1 MRCWGA
7 SKAFRK
13 SVPFDDLQAAFRI
26 SWVNDVTKLSWLS
39 SVILPDSFAL
49 SSVVAFCLGSA
60 SDFAECLFASSSYAR
75 GGTRRSGTGTGRHG
89 FERGGEGER
98 KSRDK
103 DTRAGRRRN

>member
-39 SVILPDSFAL
+39 SVIFPDSFAL

-60 SDFAECLFASSSYAR
+60 SAFAECLFASSSYAR
-75 GGTRRSGTGTGRHG
+75 GPRRYQEKWDGDGKAR
-89 FERGGEGER
+89 F
-98 KSRDK
+98 
-103 DTRAGRRRN
+103 

>member
-39 SVILPDSFAL
+39 SVILPDSFAH
-49 SSVVAFCLGSA
+49 SSVVAFCLGSE
-60 SDFAECLFASSSYAR
+60 SVFAESFVASSYAR
-75 GGTRRSGTGTGRHG
+75 GGTRGSGRWK
-89 FERGGEGER
+89 GGWGWGI
-98 KSRDK
+98 
-103 DTRAGRRRN
+103 GRRKQGGG